1 MGKLKFGFRLISLA
15 VIAYCIVASIGVW
28 NSSAADRFDFLRLMR
43 AEGNLPAGHESEIQV
58 HPIPNKEEMAWQW
71 RISVPG
77 DFTFVSFLVDGM
89 IASDA
94 PKAADSSVKLFE
106 SDEGSFFV
114 GDKPREFE
122 FAIALGKTRGGIW
135 EMHIRNESQRKS
147 FAISDSAAAMLDD
160 ASGKIELVTEQQPT
174 YFDTKNP
181 LLLFRL
187 RETTTNAG
195 AEFAPG
201 ICWYLVP
208 LVEKDSV
215 SAQLG
220 RAAK

>member
-1 MGKLKFGFRLISLA
+1 
-15 VIAYCIVASIGVW
+15 
-28 NSSAADRFDFLRLMR
+28 
-43 AEGNLPAGHESEIQV
+43 
-58 HPIPNKEEMAWQW
+58 
-71 RISVPG
+71 
-77 DFTFVSFLVDGM
+77 
-89 IASDA
+89 
-94 PKAADSSVKLFE
+94 
-106 SDEGSFFV
+106 
-114 GDKPREFE
+114 
-122 FAIALGKTRGGIW
+122 
-135 EMHIRNESQRKS
+135 MHIRNESQRKS

-220 RAAK
+220 RDTK